1 MASIPCKRS
10 NNPKPIVALLSLAT
24 LGNEQIAHASR
35 RHKTAVSATKI
46 VNSLSESEV
55 RSLPEETRQ
64 HLLRTL
70 KAGRITNADRQAIN
84 KLLSCEV
91 IELTYQQRM
100 IIKGAKDFVTATK
113 SHLINLSLLPIGRKL
128 LNSIYKSGRQVMI
141 IPADRVCEAPPEDFR
156 AAIPKGKSLK
166 WRELNGKEK
175 TIKGSGLGSD
185 TTIRYNPSFSYSDKT
200 TGWRKYP
207 PEIAL
212 AHELIHADDSAYG
225 RLDPDEVEGV
235 RNYERQAVGLS
246 PYEDKEF
253 TENKFR
259 AAWATPIPLRMQY

>member
-1 MASIPCKRS
+1 MASIASKRS
-10 NNPKPIVALLSLAT
+10 DTPKPTVALLFRET
-24 LGNEQIAHASR
+24 LENGRPAAPPHWRHNSASTR
-35 RHKTAVSATKI
+35 KI
-46 VNSLSESEV
+46 VNSLSEHEI

-64 HLLRTL
+64 QLLRTL
-70 KAGRITNADRQAIN
+70 KAGRITDADRKAIN

-100 IIKGAKDFVTATK
+100 VIKGAKDFVSITK
-113 SHLINLSLLPIGRKL
+113 LHLNNLSLIPIGQRL
-128 LNSIYKSGRQVMI
+128 LKSLYKSGKRVI
-141 IPADRVCEAPPEDFR
+141 IVPADRVCEAPPDDFK
-156 AAIPKGKSLK
+156 AAIPKGKPLK
-166 WRELNGKEK
+166 WRELSGKEK
-175 TIKGSGLGSD
+175 IIKGNGLGSD
-185 TTIRYNPSFSYSDKT
+185 TTIKYNPSFSYSDKS
-200 TGWRKYP
+200 TGWRKSP

-212 AHELIHADDSAYG
+212 VHELIHADDSAYG

-259 AAWATPIPLRMQY
+259 ASWVTPIPLRTQY